1 MEIGKQLLITR
12 GSLMTFSIAND
23 VAKYV
28 AIIPALFA
36 GALSSSLAA
45 SNYAL
50 RDRVARTLGPLVSY
64 AGGSRS
70 GQPAAPDLE
79 QWFMEDRRHKPPH
92 IVAQWAT
99 LHPSLAQAWIKADP
113 AHAAYLDEWVKHHP
127 QLVSQF
133 IKDNPS
139 LTTPSAVDLAVVFF
153 QNFSEENPGKFPVA
167 VSSEQPGQAATVLKL
182 LSSGPDIQ
190 SLFFDMWREEH
201 PQAELQNLPGDL
213 VTTSASGLDPHIT
226 LDNARY
232 QLGRVAGKWA
242 ADLKRDPASIE
253 REIQAILQANVS
265 APFGGLAGEHLIN
278 VLEVNLEIHR
288 RFGRR

>member
-265 APFGGLAGEHLIN
+265 APFG
-278 VLEVNLEIHR
+278 
-288 RFGRR
+288 